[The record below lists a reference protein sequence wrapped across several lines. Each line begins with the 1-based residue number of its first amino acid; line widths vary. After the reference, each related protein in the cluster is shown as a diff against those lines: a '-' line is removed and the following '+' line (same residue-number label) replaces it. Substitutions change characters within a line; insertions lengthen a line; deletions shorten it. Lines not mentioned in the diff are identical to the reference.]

1 MKKNPFDERLAA
13 FAARMEKLDLDIAI
27 VADEANILS
36 LAGVKCDSACLAV
49 TPRETRLFTDFRYF
63 AEIRRTAPWIKTGDI
78 SRLGGSKPFSK
89 KKFSRVGYES
99 SIAHSRFLKF
109 EKAFPGAEFVD
120 VLSEVSALRAVKT
133 TREIDAI
140 REAAELNDRI
150 WREVSAKFKPGMTE
164 RDMARE
170 IKLAMVRL
178 GDGEAFATIV
188 CIGRNA
194 AECHHVPDD
203 TVWNGK
209 EPILVDMGVKLRG
222 YCSDMTRC
230 IKPARKSAAYSK
242 VYDAVLEANR
252 LATAAAKPGMTGRE
266 LDAIARRHLS
276 RCGFGK
282 AFGHSLGHGVGFE
295 VHEAPAVSKKSK
307 SVLEPGMIVTIEPGV
322 YLEGNLGVRIE
333 DLVVITEDGC
343 EPLSHSAK

>member
-13 FAARMEKLDLDIAI
+13 FAARMVKLDLDIAI

-36 LAGVKCDSACLAV
+36 LAGVRCDSACLAV

-133 TREIDAI
+133 RLEIDAI

-150 WREVSAKFKPGMTE
+150 WREVSAGFKPGT
-164 RDMARE
+164 
-170 IKLAMVRL
+170 
-178 GDGEAFATIV
+178 
-188 CIGRNA
+188 
-194 AECHHVPDD
+194 
-203 TVWNGK
+203 
-209 EPILVDMGVKLRG
+209 
-222 YCSDMTRC
+222 
-230 IKPARKSAAYSK
+230 
-242 VYDAVLEANR
+242 
-252 LATAAAKPGMTGRE
+252 
-266 LDAIARRHLS
+266 
-276 RCGFGK
+276 
-282 AFGHSLGHGVGFE
+282 
-295 VHEAPAVSKKSK
+295 
-307 SVLEPGMIVTIEPGV
+307 
-322 YLEGNLGVRIE
+322 
-333 DLVVITEDGC
+333 
-343 EPLSHSAK
+343 SAKGRGR